1 MEDDEPELLHAENK
15 KAIPAKKIT
24 GFMVLGFKILSS
36 EKLLHRQNYFPQT
49 QSQRI
54 NHIRNFTSCCFVFL
68 VMFSKN
74 DISRYYD
81 LSEVHYR
88 KIWDL
93 DKSRSL
99 HYGYWDDSVKNF
111 HEALLNINKVLAE
124 IAEIREG
131 ENILDAGCGVGG
143 SSLWLAKEKNCTV
156 AGISLNKR
164 QIDKANALAKE
175 IGVQEKV
182 SFEQKDYTN
191 TFYPANSFDVVWAIE
206 SVCYADDKSD
216 FLKEAH
222 RVLKPGGRLIIADF
236 FKKKDLN
243 PGETN
248 QVRKWAACWAINDF
262 STREEF
268 DDKLKK
274 TCFHDIVW
282 KNATVAIMPSAKK
295 LYQSYFFGILG
306 ARLYQL
312 FNFNATELGK
322 NSVRSAYLQYNTLRK
337 GLWKYQVVRAVKDH

>member
-1 MEDDEPELLHAENK
+1 
-15 KAIPAKKIT
+15 
-24 GFMVLGFKILSS
+24 
-36 EKLLHRQNYFPQT
+36 
-49 QSQRI
+49 
-54 NHIRNFTSCCFVFL
+54 
-68 VMFSKN
+68 MFSKN

-88 KIWDL
+88 KVWDL

-99 HYGYWDDSVKNF
+99 HYGYWDNSVKNF

-124 IAEIREG
+124 IAEIKEG

-156 AGISLNKR
+156 KGISLNTR

-175 IGVQEKV
+175 LGVHEKV

-216 FLKEAH
+216 FLKEAQ
-222 RVLKPGGRLIIADF
+222 RILRPGGRLIIADF
-236 FKKKDLN
+236 FKRKDLDHE
-243 PGETN
+243 ETTR
-248 QVRKWAACWAINDF
+248 VRKWAACWAINDF

-268 DDKLKK
+268 DNKLKESS
-274 TCFHDIVW
+274 FHNIIWED
-282 KNATVAIMPSAKK
+282 ATGAILPSAKK
-295 LYQSYFFGILG
+295 LYQSYFFGIFG
-306 ARLYQL
+306 AKLYQL
-312 FNFNATELGK
+312 FNSDATELGK
-322 NSVRSAYLQYNTLRK
+322 NSVHSAYLQYKTLKK
-337 GLWKYQVVRAVKDH
+337 GLWKYQIVKAVKIH

>member
-1 MEDDEPELLHAENK
+1 LIIFENSH
-15 KAIPAKKIT
+15 PA
-24 GFMVLGFKILSS
+24 VL
-36 EKLLHRQNYFPQT
+36 
-49 QSQRI
+49 
-54 NHIRNFTSCCFVFL
+54 VFL
-68 VMFSKN
+68 AMFSKN

-124 IAEIREG
+124 IAEIKEG

-143 SSLWLAKEKNCTV
+143 SSLWLAMEKNCTV
-156 AGISLNKR
+156 KGISLNTR
-164 QIDKANALAKE
+164 QIGKANASAKE
-175 IGVQEKV
+175 FDMHEKV

-191 TFYPANSFDVVWAIE
+191 TFYAANSFDVVWAIE

-216 FLKEAH
+216 FLKEAN

-243 PGETN
+243 HEETN
-248 QVRKWAACWAINDF
+248 RVRNGQRAGRSTIFRPGRSLTIN
-262 STREEF
+262 
-268 DDKLKK
+268 
-274 TCFHDIVW
+274 
-282 KNATVAIMPSAKK
+282 
-295 LYQSYFFGILG
+295 
-306 ARLYQL
+306 
-312 FNFNATELGK
+312 
-322 NSVRSAYLQYNTLRK
+322 
-337 GLWKYQVVRAVKDH
+337 